1 MFIASVMPSSHL
13 IRWHPLLLLPSIF
26 PTSGTFQWVVC
37 SHQMTKILE
46 LQLQH
51 QSFQWIFRVN
61 LPEDWLV
68 WSPCCPRDFQESSP
82 APQFEGINSLV
93 FCLLYS
99 PTLKTMCDHWKDLQ
113 TWGTHLLVSYLF
125 GLLYSSW
132 DSHSKYTGVVCHSF
146 LQWIMFCQNSPQ
158 WPVSLRWPHMAWL
171 TTSFRCV
178 SPFATTRQ
186 WGMKGVKA

>member
-1 MFIASVMPSSHL
+1 MRVIVQSPSCVRLFVTPWSAAHKAPLSLTISWSLPKFMFIASVMPSSHL

-82 APQFEGINSLV
+82 APQFEGMNSLA
-93 FCLLYS
+93 FCLLYH
-99 PTLKTMCDHWKDLQ
+99 PALTMVRDHWEDHSRDYMLCWQ
-113 TWGTHLLVSYLF
+113 SNVSAF
-125 GLLYSSW
+125 Q
-132 DSHSKYTGVVCHSF
+132 HTV
-146 LQWIMFCQNSPQ
+146 
-158 WPVSLRWPHMAWL
+158 
-171 TTSFRCV
+171 
-178 SPFATTRQ
+178 
-186 WGMKGVKA
+186 